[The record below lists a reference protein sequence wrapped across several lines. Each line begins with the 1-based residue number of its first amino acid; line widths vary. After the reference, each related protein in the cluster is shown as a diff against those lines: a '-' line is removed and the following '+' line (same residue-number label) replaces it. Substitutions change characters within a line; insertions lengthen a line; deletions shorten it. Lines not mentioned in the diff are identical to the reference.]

1 MNLKFL
7 SYLMM
12 AVGIWNQELTN
23 DLRTADYNGISI
35 DYDKD
40 KAYKNHNRHSHVCRL
55 YFFDESRNQC
65 H

>member
-1 MNLKFL
+1 
-7 SYLMM
+7 MM